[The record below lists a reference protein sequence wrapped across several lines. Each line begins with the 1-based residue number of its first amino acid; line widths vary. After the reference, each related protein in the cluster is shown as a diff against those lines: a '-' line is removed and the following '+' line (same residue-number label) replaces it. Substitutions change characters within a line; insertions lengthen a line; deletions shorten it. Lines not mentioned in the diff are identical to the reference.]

1 MSKHYK
7 GQERITL
14 RKEVESQRD
23 SGHSFIT
30 IASTL
35 GISPIN
41 ILDSALTKCWGSEC
55 KSGDAM
61 LMINEVQKYVRMVS
75 RQ

>member
-35 GISPIN
+35 GISPTFAAKLYKEAKQPIKLSP
-41 ILDSALTKCWGSEC
+41 LDRLKLWLTFK
-55 KSGDAM
+55 
-61 LMINEVQKYVRMVS
+61 L
-75 RQ
+75 